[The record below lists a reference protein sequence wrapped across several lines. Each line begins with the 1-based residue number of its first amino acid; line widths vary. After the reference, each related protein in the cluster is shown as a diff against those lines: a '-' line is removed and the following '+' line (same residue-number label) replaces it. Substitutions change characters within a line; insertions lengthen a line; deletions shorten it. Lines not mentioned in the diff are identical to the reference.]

1 MKEARS
7 DYNVPIYVTS
17 VGRRYVKVDD
27 LVRSERVQKT
37 LRKMADIWEKQKQ
50 PPSTEKVQVE

>member
-37 LRKMADIWEKQKQ
+37 LRRMADIWEKQNQ
-50 PPSTEKVQVE
+50 QLTTEKVQVE